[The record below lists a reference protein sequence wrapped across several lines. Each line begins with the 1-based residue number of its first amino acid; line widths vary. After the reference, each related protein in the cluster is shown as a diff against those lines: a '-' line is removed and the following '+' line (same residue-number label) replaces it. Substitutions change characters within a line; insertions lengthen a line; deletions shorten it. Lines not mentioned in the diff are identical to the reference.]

1 MNNLAPLP
9 DLLAAIEAHCAKTG
23 MAESTFG
30 HVALND
36 PNFVRN
42 LKDGRE
48 PRRKT
53 VARAFDFILT
63 GKTYAEAKAMSES
76 SNDALPDGSP
86 ALNNEDESEATVSQV
101 GEIHTANKRAT
112 RGAA

>member
-1 MNNLAPLP
+1 MNSLAPIP

-23 MAESTFG
+23 MRDSAFG

-42 LKDGRE
+42 LRDGRE

-53 VARAFDFILT
+53 VARAIDFILT
-63 GKTYAEAKAMSES
+63 GKTYAEAKAMADNQSV
-76 SNDALPDGSP
+76 DALPDGSP
-86 ALNNEDESEATVSQV
+86 ALNNEDGGAATVSQV
-101 GEIHTANKRAT
+101 GKTIP
-112 RGAA
+112 GDAA

>member
-23 MAESTFG
+23 IKESTFG

-53 VARAFDFILT
+53 VARAFEFILT
-63 GKTYAEAKAMSES
+63 GKTYAEAKAISDNHS
-76 SNDALPDGSP
+76 VDVLPDGSP
-86 ALNNEDESEATVSQV
+86 VSDDNDGGCAAIV
-101 GEIHTANKRAT
+101 ASGEILTG
-112 RGAA
+112 GAA

>member
-86 ALNNEDESEATVSQV
+86 VSDDNHGEDARIVAS
-101 GEIHTANKRAT
+101 GEIHTIG
-112 RGAA
+112 GAA

>member
-1 MNNLAPLP
+1 MNNLSPLP
-9 DLLAAIEAHCAKTG
+9 DLLAAIEAHCVKTG
-23 MAESTFG
+23 IKESTFG

-53 VARAFDFILT
+53 VARAFEFILT
-63 GKTYAEAKAMSES
+63 GKTYAEAKAMADNHSV
-76 SNDALPDGSP
+76 DVLPDGSP
-86 ALNNEDESEATVSQV
+86 ALNDEDAPASTVSQ
-101 GEIHTANKRAT
+101 GATIHTQGN
-112 RGAA
+112 AA